1 MENMNL
7 SNGLQKFIDICMKSL
22 DKFAPWKKKD
32 SKGNKMPFLNKVL
45 FRAHM
50 KRNRLR
56 NGYLNKSSKQN
67 RLSYVKIAYFL
78 RFSFKKNQKRL
89 LCKLECKR
97 YCR

>member
-1 MENMNL
+1 MIMENMNL

-32 SKGNKMPFLNKVL
+32 SKGNKMTFLNKVL

-67 RLSYVKIAYFL
+67 RLSYVK
-78 RFSFKKNQKRL
+78 
-89 LCKLECKR
+89 
-97 YCR
+97 

>member
-1 MENMNL
+1 
-7 SNGLQKFIDICMKSL
+7 MKSL

-67 RLSYVKIAYFL
+67 RLSYVK
-78 RFSFKKNQKRL
+78 
-89 LCKLECKR
+89 
-97 YCR
+97 